1 MVFLAIGPAA
11 NGNVC
16 FWHIADIDA
25 DDEQCPLI
33 GTPRFGLVE
42 HVNAFVNES
51 ETKTLASL
59 DRGTNVTQ
67 VGLCLYEFRRPNRW
81 KIANIAAIRL
91 KLGVSGRIGA
101 SVSIAH
107 APTYRSCRN
116 QRCTLRRREWT
127 MR

>member
-1 MVFLAIGPAA
+1 MPKISLVEAFMVFLAIGPAA

-67 VGLCLYEFRRPNRW
+67 VGLASMSFGGRTDGKLL
-81 KIANIAAIRL
+81 ISRL
-91 KLGVSGRIGA
+91 SD
-101 SVSIAH
+101 
-107 APTYRSCRN
+107 
-116 QRCTLRRREWT
+116 
-127 MR
+127 

>member
-42 HVNAFVNES
+42 QVNAFVNQS

-67 VGLCLYEFRRPNRW
+67 VVALWPVEWLATAP
-81 KIANIAAIRL
+81 KMILASIRA
-91 KLGVSGRIGA
+91 VMP
-101 SVSIAH
+101 V
-107 APTYRSCRN
+107 
-116 QRCTLRRREWT
+116 
-127 MR
+127 